1 MNENFDLF
9 LGSAVD
15 DVVDPQAMYD
25 RLFSWIVSQVNAA
38 IDPSTTEVRKVC
50 LKLGRLRLCRYL
62 PFSGVRPQF
71 HGNWSS

>member
-9 LGSAVD
+9 LKNVVD

-50 LKLGRLRLCRYL
+50 LKLGLSSSYP